1 MAASRQPPLVRRT
14 VAAAV
19 RGELEAMADLAP
31 KIRGSALAALAVAM
45 AREVDNPDNSAT
57 SKSLCAGRLIDAVDR
72 LRASV
77 PAEVQAD
84 GLDDLAARRDRRLAG
99 VKP

>member
-1 MAASRQPPLVRRT
+1 MAAASRPLVRRT
-14 VAAAV
+14 VAASV
-19 RGELEAMADLAP
+19 RGELELMADRAP
-31 KIRGSALAALAVAM
+31 EIRGSALAALAVAM

-72 LRASV
+72 LRQMV
-77 PAEVQAD
+77 PAEAQAD

>member
-1 MAASRQPPLVRRT
+1 MAAVQD
-14 VAAAV
+14 
-19 RGELEAMADLAP
+19 ELKLMAERSPA
-31 KIRGSALAALAVAM
+31 IRGSALAALAVAL
-45 AREVDNPDNSAT
+45 AREVDDPGNSAT

-77 PAEVQAD
+77 PAEVEAD

>member
-1 MAASRQPPLVRRT
+1 MAAARPLVRRS

-19 RGELEAMADLAP
+19 TDELKLMADRAP
-31 KIRGSALAALAVAM
+31 EIRGTALAALAVAL
-45 AREVDNPDNSAT
+45 AREVDDPDNSAT

-72 LRASV
+72 LRQMV

-84 GLDDLAARRDRRLAG
+84 GLDDLAARRDRRLAS